1 MRRNT
6 DTDPAVDVFAGVE
19 KLLKEGRNEQALA
32 GLSDPRSGRIKR
44 PFHVDVVRA
53 WLLVGDAWYR
63 LGRFRKA
70 QAAFRNA
77 LRRRRD
83 HIDALIAM
91 AACYDEL
98 RKPQLAER
106 YLRRALLFDGT
117 RADALYRLGNALFD
131 QARYFE
137 AASAYRRVPAHASE
151 TVRRA
156 RRNYQMALKL
166 SASS

>member
-6 DTDPAVDVFAGVE
+6 DTGPAVDVFTGVE
-19 KLLKEGRNEQALA
+19 KLLAEGRHEQVLA
-32 GLSDPRSGRIKR
+32 FLRDPRSGRIRR

-53 WLLVGDAWYR
+53 WLLAGDASYR

-70 QAAFRNA
+70 QAAFRKV
-77 LRRRRD
+77 LRHRRE
-83 HIDALIAM
+83 HLDALIAM
-91 AACYDEL
+91 AVCYDDL
-98 RKPQLAER
+98 HKPQLAER
-106 YLRRALLFDGT
+106 YLRRALLIDGT

-137 AASAYRRVPAHASE
+137 AASVYRRVPAHATE
-151 TVRRA
+151 TARRA

-166 SASS
+166 SATS